1 MLAAALLGCTGVM
14 AGAFGAHGLADQ
26 VTPARLEIWR
36 TASNYQL
43 LHALAL
49 LCVGLAIASSSRLSA
64 NRLVMWVC
72 RCWLVGALVFSGSLY
87 GLVMLDLP
95 VLGAVTP
102 FGGTLL
108 IIGWALLFWLGT
120 RQLDSFLD

>member
-49 LCVGLAIASSSRLSA
+49 LCVGLAIASSPRLSA
-64 NRLVMWVC
+64 NRLAMWVC
-72 RCWLVGALVFSGSLY
+72 RCWLVGVLVFSGSLY

-102 FGGTLL
+102 LGGTLL

-120 RQLDSFLD
+120 RNMDSFLD

>member
-26 VTPARLEIWR
+26 VTTARLEIWR

-43 LHALAL
+43 VHALAL
-49 LCVGLAIASSSRLSA
+49 LCVGLAIASSTRLSA
-64 NRLVMWVC
+64 NGLAMWVC
-72 RCWLVGALVFSGSLY
+72 RCWLAGVLIFSGSLY
-87 GLVMLDLP
+87 ALVMLDLP

-108 IIGWALLFWLGT
+108 IVGWALLFWLGT
-120 RQLDSFLD
+120 RHMDSFLE